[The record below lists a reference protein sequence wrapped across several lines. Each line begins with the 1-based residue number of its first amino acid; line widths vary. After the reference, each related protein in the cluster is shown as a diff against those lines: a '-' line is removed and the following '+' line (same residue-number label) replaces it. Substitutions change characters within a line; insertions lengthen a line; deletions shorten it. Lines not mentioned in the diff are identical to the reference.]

1 MRKFYLSKTAFFAA
15 VLVAL
20 AMVACGLKIT
30 SIDVKSEVETDE
42 EFTMTLNLDKADAEN
57 YSNNNGLELYFGV
70 RIPESWS
77 ATELIAIDTD
87 SKKTEEDNTFA
98 FEASEGY
105 AKVLEFCFP
114 CKDGYKWVAFQSTA
128 HHDVVSENG
137 VKAFVKL
144 KAGSE
149 MGAYDVDVVAG
160 GSQYV
165 MPEDLLTPAGEVN
178 INKVFGNDIEGN
190 PAGFSNGMTATEF
203 KPSEYIMSFGTISSR
218 EIADRT
224 AYLQSKGYTATV
236 GDHTLPLAME
246 ITNVYDKGAA
256 KVTVKQAEGG
266 IGDVTED
273 NSVEVK
279 AGADCVNIVADDAVA
294 TVYNVSGR
302 TTDAQAVNGEATL
315 RAEKG
320 VCIVEVVKNNKKIV
334 KKVIVK

>member
-1 MRKFYLSKTAFFAA
+1 MKKIYLTKTALFAA

-20 AMVACGLKIT
+20 VVVACGLKIT
-30 SIDVKSEVETDE
+30 SIDVKSEVDTNE

-57 YSNNNGLELYFGV
+57 YGNYNGLRLYFGV

-77 ATELIAIDTD
+77 ATELTAIDTN
-87 SKKTEEDNTFA
+87 SGKTEEENNFA
-98 FEASEGY
+98 FEVSEGY

-114 CKDGYKWVAFQSTA
+114 CNDGYKWVAFQSIGT
-128 HHDVVSENG
+128 HDVVCESG
-137 VKAFVKL
+137 LKAFVKL

-165 MPEDLLTPAGEVN
+165 MPEDLLTPEGEVN

-203 KPSEYIMSFGTISSR
+203 KPSEYIMSFGTISSQ

-224 AYLQSKGYTATV
+224 AYFKSQNLTATV

-246 ITNVYDKGAA
+246 ITNVYDKGPA
-256 KVTVKQAEGG
+256 KITVKQTTG
-266 IGDVTED
+266 ISDVAED

-279 AGADCVNIVADDAVA
+279 AGVDCVNVAADGAVA

-302 TTDAQAVNGEATL
+302 VLDVQTVDGEATL

-334 KKVIVK
+334 KKVTVK